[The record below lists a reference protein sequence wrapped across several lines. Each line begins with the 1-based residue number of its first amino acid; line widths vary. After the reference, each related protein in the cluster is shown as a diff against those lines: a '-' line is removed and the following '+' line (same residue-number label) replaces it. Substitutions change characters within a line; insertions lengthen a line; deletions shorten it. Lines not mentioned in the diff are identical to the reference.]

1 MAESDPN
8 ADAVLARIEA
18 ALARVAAL
26 AAQKN
31 DMALAAQKNDAA
43 LAAQRDAASQGA
55 HKDTAALAAGLD
67 RVIARLRAAL
77 AETGG

>member
-31 DMALAAQKNDAA
+31 DMALAAQ
-43 LAAQRDAASQGA
+43 RDAARQGA

>member
-1 MAESDPN
+1 
-8 ADAVLARIEA
+8 
-18 ALARVAAL
+18 
-26 AAQKN
+26 
-31 DMALAAQKNDAA
+31 MALAAQRN
-43 LAAQRDAASQGA
+43 AASQGA